1 MTALAGERIF
11 CERWYVV
18 RYLLAVR
25 GQVLAQAERV
35 YDSTYRT
42 IYYWGVVRR
51 TVSAKYTGK
60 AKDWDP
66 SQAESNSY
74 DKTRQITINGGDQQD
89 GYYFF
94 YFISFYLFLHTNDD
108 TEA

>member
-1 MTALAGERIF
+1 MMCTYIEAEPSQAQHKPKPGQCMTALAGERIF

-51 TVSAKYTGK
+51 TVSA
-60 AKDWDP
+60 
-66 SQAESNSY
+66 
-74 DKTRQITINGGDQQD
+74 
-89 GYYFF
+89 
-94 YFISFYLFLHTNDD
+94 
-108 TEA
+108 